1 MAEGAAAAK
10 EARAQPSS
18 VTANGATLQ
27 QVTIHSNTSTWT
39 FAIASTYKVQGCRT
53 SLEIETLCL
62 IGC

>member
-27 QVTIHSNTSTWT
+27 QVMSFDTTACSVTDGQDPWAEMPCPA
-39 FAIASTYKVQGCRT
+39 AI
-53 SLEIETLCL
+53 
-62 IGC
+62 